1 MAQLGWH
8 PMHPFTAPKQKPWL
22 AYFQAFAWVCLLG
35 VITAVIIVTY
45 GFWSLQP
52 NQASTQKIALTATA
66 NASFAELQPP
76 WPNASLPLKLA
87 PPQWRLVTP
96 ASAPNNSTE
105 TLDLPVA
112 VDLIEQAKVA
122 MQSQNFQ
129 RVLNLLA
136 GDSSRAALM
145 LRAAA
150 LQQLNQHQQVIDLLA
165 NKALNSD
172 LHLRAAISSEAIAKP
187 SAALFHYQAFLTA
200 NNTPSSLRQYAQR
213 RIAALGGQQ

>member
-8 PMHPFTAPKQKPWL
+8 PMHPFTATKQKPL
-22 AYFQAFAWVCLLG
+22 PVFFQVVGWFFLLCI
-35 VITAVIIVTY
+35 VTAVIIVTY

-52 NQASTQKIALTATA
+52 NQASTQKITLTETEST
-66 NASFAELQPP
+66 SFSELQPP

-96 ASAPNNSTE
+96 VITSNSRTE
-105 TLDLPVA
+105 TLDLPAA
-112 VDLIEQAKVA
+112 VDPIEQAKVA

-129 RVLNLLA
+129 SVLDLLA
-136 GDSSRAALM
+136 GDASRAALM

-172 LHLRAAISSEAIAKP
+172 LHLRAAISSEAIEKP